1 MFFYVSWNPVAFL
14 CKSALVPRL
23 LRLPLFRHGF
33 STVSSVSFLQDRS
46 KRRVARGAWPIA
58 SDSSQGVG
66 ACSVSVT
73 IFHRYSNVK
82 KNNLSLLL
90 ASYTVHN
97 NVEIRN
103 NSRFQFHGTRYSSLW
118 MERCAYFVPFF
129 LLLPFIPFSINPL
142 LEKRTEI
149 QQTSNKNSPNYV
161 KFCHEKLILIKIVT
175 SFRHENR

>member
-1 MFFYVSWNPVAFL
+1 MESRRI
-14 CKSALVPRL
+14 LVQIGPRTSTL
-23 LRLPLFRHGF
+23 APSTLSPRIFHRLFRIVFTRSLEKASGER
-33 STVSSVSFLQDRS
+33 SVANRERFFTG
-46 KRRVARGAWPIA
+46 RR
-58 SDSSQGVG
+58 

-175 SFRHENR
+175 FRHENR